1 MAPSAH
7 FSHAGMFWMAGV
19 ALALVLTLFVRGT
32 SRGHKV
38 AI

>member
-1 MAPSAH
+1 MAPPAH
-7 FSHAGMFWMAGV
+7 FSHAGMFWMTGV
-19 ALALVLTLFVRGT
+19 ALGLVLTLFVRAT